1 MILLTGGKGQLG
13 GEFQKLFKKL
23 GIEYIAPGHRELD
36 ITDINAVKNFLKGK
50 NIDFVINCAAYNDV
64 DKAEIEPEKCFA
76 VNCLAPENL
85 ALESRKLGAVFVT
98 YSSDFV
104 FDGEKKEPYTES
116 DIVNPMSV
124 YSKSKAEGERRVF
137 TACDKSFVIRT
148 SWVFGTGND
157 NFVKNVIAWSQQR
170 EKLELVED
178 QISSPTYAKDLAEYS
193 WKLINSDKFG
203 LYHLSNAGTASKYDE
218 GKYVLGKI
226 GWKGELLKVKT
237 SKFNLPAK
245 RPRYSKL
252 SNLKAEKIIGK
263 KMPYWKNSVDRF
275 FEEIKEGDL

>member
-13 GEFQKLFKKL
+13 SEFQKLFKKL
-23 GIEYIAPGHRELD
+23 GVEYIAPGHREMD
-36 ITDINAVKNFLKGK
+36 ITDINAVKNFLDGK

-64 DKAEIEPEKCFA
+64 DRAEMEPENCFA

-85 ALESRKLGAVFVT
+85 ALESKKIGAVFVT

-104 FDGEKKEPYTES
+104 FDGEKKKPYTES

-124 YSKSKAEGERRVF
+124 YSKSKAEGEKRVF
-137 TACDKSFVIRT
+137 TACDKIFVIRT
-148 SWVFGTGND
+148 SWVFGTGNN
-157 NFVKNVIAWSQQR
+157 NFVKNVINWSQQR
-170 EKLELVED
+170 GKIELVED
-178 QISSPTYAKDLAEYS
+178 QVSSPTYAKDLAEYS
-193 WKLINSDKFG
+193 WKLINSDKYG
-203 LYHLSNAGTASKYDE
+203 LYHLSNTGTASKYEE
-218 GKYVLGKI
+218 GKYILEKI

-252 SNLKAEKIIGK
+252 SNQKAEKITGK
-263 KMPYWKNSVDRF
+263 KMPQWKNSIDRF